1 MYSHIVRKVLGVSNF
16 LGLPFKKIKTVCS
29 VKTSDILSGSDLSYQ
44 NFYDCFSFYIA
55 AKILATFKIQ
65 LDSLKT
71 KLSVNNV
78 FFSLFA

>member
-55 AKILATFKIQ
+55 AKILAPIH